1 MRLAS
6 AVTAVILLAPLAA
19 PVLRAQEEPV
29 TAGSEGIPVPKR
41 TKTVPPEYPPA
52 AQAQGVRGIVILE
65 LIIDKEGKVAE
76 ARVVRSVSGL
86 DDAALAAA
94 RQWSY
99 EVTKVAGKPVS
110 VRLTVPITFAMKLPD
125 MTRQDGIP
133 ELRQG
138 IAPPF
143 PHDARGAA
151 TVVVEVS
158 LDSEGKVSDAKLVQ
172 GEAPWANALLGALR
186 TWRFAAEPG
195 EATVSFR
202 VQADFVP
209 AERKDPAQVKLRLD
223 GLQRSETMAA
233 AQVPPA
239 APPATPAAPPAV
251 TPSAPVEPKAEAPAP
266 AAPEPAAPAPATP
279 APAAPAAAS
288 PAASAAP
295 SGQTVAPPPVEV
307 ISAPPPAAPPAEVE
321 SGVSAVRDIMLEAG
335 VPDLAKGRRPVPP
348 PFARMAGTSGVVE
361 VQFSVSAAGTCLVQG
376 VSGPDLL
383 KTAAEQTVT
392 SWQFRRTQ
400 VHRLFLAAVFTYEG
414 DRVSAVVRP
423 QAPPAAPQALAQ
435 PQP

>member
-29 TAGSEGIPVPKR
+29 TAGSEGVPVPKR

-138 IAPPF
+138 IAPHF

-239 APPATPAAPPAV
+239 APPAAPPATPAAPPAV

-266 AAPEPAAPAPATP
+266 AAPEPAASAPANP

-288 PAASAAP
+288 PAP